1 MLAIFLALVPPILA
15 ALAKWAGAVSEG
27 DVDASVLNRYFI
39 FQVGAGGWWW
49 GGGWAMRGS
58 EGTQ

>member
-1 MLAIFLALVPPILA
+1 VPPILA

-39 FQVGAGGWWW
+39 FQVRRVVVVIW
-49 GGGWAMRGS
+49 GGLGRLVWV
-58 EGTQ
+58 